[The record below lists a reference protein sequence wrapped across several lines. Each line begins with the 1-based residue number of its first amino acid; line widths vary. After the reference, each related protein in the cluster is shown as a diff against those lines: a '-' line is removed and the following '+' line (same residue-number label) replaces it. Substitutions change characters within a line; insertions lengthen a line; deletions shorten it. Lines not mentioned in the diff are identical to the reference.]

1 MLKAWFGKAIRFLDQ
16 QIEITLQ
23 QKQPRRVGRNASAI
37 GVLQI
42 GDAAG
47 ECRAGQAHACKLP
60 VVWSADVGTVTARQ
74 KESIARLDHRFP
86 PIESSGDVPL
96 IAECQDH
103 VVANDAPGVSLIT
116 RRRASAGQYPQA
128 G

>member
-1 MLKAWFGKAIRFLDQ
+1 M
-16 QIEITLQ
+16 
-23 QKQPRRVGRNASAI
+23 RNAPAI

-42 GDAAG
+42 ADAAG

-60 VVWSADVGTVTARQ
+60 VVWSVDVGTVTARQ
-74 KESIARLDHRFP
+74 KESIARLDLRVTP
-86 PIESSGDVPL
+86 MEPSGDVLL
-96 IAECQDH
+96 IPECQDY

-116 RRRASAGQYPQA
+116 RRRASAGQSPQA